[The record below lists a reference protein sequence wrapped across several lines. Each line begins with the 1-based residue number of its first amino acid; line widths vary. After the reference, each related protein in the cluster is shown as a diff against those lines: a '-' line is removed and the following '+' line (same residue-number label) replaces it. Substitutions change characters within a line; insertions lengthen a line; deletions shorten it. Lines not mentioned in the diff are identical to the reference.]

1 VRLHASAI
9 ELLGGDAVLPGR
21 LFDAFAAIDPKLL
34 DPAARSLPI
43 VLAAAGQK
51 KAERENA

>member
-1 VRLHASAI
+1 VRLHARAI

-21 LFDAFAAIDPKLL
+21 LLDAFAAIDPKLL